1 MFQEIYA
8 EILQVETNNK
18 LVFPQFFPK
27 TEKNKRGERVL
38 FQIQFSKRKM
48 LLQTKLSPPLFSAL
62 HLVVMSFDKFYFIFI
77 FIFEE
82 ISNPELIMWIG
93 KENNLC
99 AK

>member
-1 MFQEIYA
+1 
-8 EILQVETNNK
+8 
-18 LVFPQFFPK
+18 
-27 TEKNKRGERVL
+27 
-38 FQIQFSKRKM
+38 M